1 MGVWDMVYLV
11 QKYKKLIER
20 SQNPLFGEACRNEFA
35 EQAEVVRAQML
46 RYLKRV
52 EKLSGDESV
61 SNQPSH
67 KNLSKGG
74 SHDS

>member
-20 SQNPLFGEACRNEFA
+20 SQNPLFGEAARNEFA
-35 EQAEVVRAQML
+35 EKAEVVRAQMR
-46 RYLKRV
+46 RYLERV

-61 SNQPSH
+61 SNQLSQ
-67 KNLSKGG
+67 KNLSNGG

>member
-20 SQNPLFGEACRNEFA
+20 SQNPLFGEASRNEFA
-35 EQAEVVRAQML
+35 EQAEVVRTQMR
-46 RYLKRV
+46 RYLERV

-61 SNQPSH
+61 SNQLSH
-67 KNLSKGG
+67 KNLSNGE